1 MSNYSTLFLCNYAH
15 ACNIKGHGSFNH
27 ISFMQIVS
35 IIYGALYFWLSSLAL
50 SSHHHVYNGKRFVSF
65 YPCIVILEQDPC
77 IHSLNKNSSRCH
89 AASAVLAMLHYGIF
103 SFSGSCHSWLQK
115 FFRLELW
122 ELGTLKILA
131 EQFCYYFC
139 CRYICANHFM
149 LFYKLQIQHGSHSW
163 SCPYM
168 CYVFLHSKIQTHL
181 PIHFLYFSHST
192 VCHYIFIPVLSSPH
206 SLVFG
211 SSIHTENL
219 PLDTRNIW
227 HALFIAEPLY
237 EANAN

>member
-1 MSNYSTLFLCNYAH
+1 MSLGVHVGLCMSASDLDLEKSVTIQLCFFVNTHMHATLKAM
-15 ACNIKGHGSFNH
+15 SFND

-131 EQFCYYFC
+131 
-139 CRYICANHFM
+139 
-149 LFYKLQIQHGSHSW
+149 
-163 SCPYM
+163 
-168 CYVFLHSKIQTHL
+168 
-181 PIHFLYFSHST
+181 
-192 VCHYIFIPVLSSPH
+192 
-206 SLVFG
+206 
-211 SSIHTENL
+211 
-219 PLDTRNIW
+219 
-227 HALFIAEPLY
+227 
-237 EANAN
+237 

>member
-15 ACNIKGHGSFNH
+15 AFNIKGHGSFNH

-103 SFSGSCHSWLQK
+103 SFSG
-115 FFRLELW
+115 
-122 ELGTLKILA
+122 A
-131 EQFCYYFC
+131 
-139 CRYICANHFM
+139 
-149 LFYKLQIQHGSHSW
+149 
-163 SCPYM
+163 
-168 CYVFLHSKIQTHL
+168 
-181 PIHFLYFSHST
+181 
-192 VCHYIFIPVLSSPH
+192 
-206 SLVFG
+206 
-211 SSIHTENL
+211 
-219 PLDTRNIW
+219 
-227 HALFIAEPLY
+227 
-237 EANAN
+237 